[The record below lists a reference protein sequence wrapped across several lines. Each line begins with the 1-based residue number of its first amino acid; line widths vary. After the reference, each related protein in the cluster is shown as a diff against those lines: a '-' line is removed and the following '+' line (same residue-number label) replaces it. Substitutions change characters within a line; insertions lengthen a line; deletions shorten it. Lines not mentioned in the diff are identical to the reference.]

1 MKRMTIT
8 LRNQTAANLDKLSAG
23 VGCSRSAL
31 IEVLLSDAG
40 MDHLLARLAYQQDLT
55 GSHVATK
62 RYTGDSIREIEESI
76 EQLKHNYQGELW
88 DAAD

>member
-23 VGCSRSAL
+23 IGCSRSAL

-40 MDHLLARLAYQQDLT
+40 MDHLLARLAYQIDLT
-55 GSHVATK
+55 GSQAPAK
-62 RYTGDSIREIEESI
+62 RYTGESIREIEEAI
-76 EQLKHNYQGELW
+76 ETLKHSYQGELW
-88 DAAD
+88 DVAD